1 MMCPGID
8 NVFDRKYAD
17 HLSKGSATITGY
29 DMPMGEGIDEP
40 DGNVWLKAQI
50 ALN

>member
-17 HLSKGSATITGY
+17 HLSKGGTTITGY

-40 DGNVWLKAQI
+40 GGNVWLKAQI